1 MAADTRHARKADGQ
15 GGAGGLQ
22 PSSDT
27 PSTALRAAGTTQL
40 TDGPIGGADEPS
52 HELDHLIGEID
63 EVFGFARPSLA
74 RRGTNAVPR
83 S

>member
-1 MAADTRHARKADGQ
+1 MAADSRPARKADGQ
-15 GGAGGLQ
+15 VGPGGLQ

-27 PSTALRAAGTTQL
+27 PSTALRAVTTQL
-40 TDGPIGGADEPS
+40 TDWPIGGADEPS
-52 HELDHLIGEID
+52 HELGHLIREID
-63 EVFGFARPSLA
+63 EVFGFARPSRA